1 MASISV
7 ANVGIVFPIY
17 DARGRSLKSRAYDSV
32 RKRSHTSSSIT
43 LITALD
49 GVSLELR
56 DGDRLGIIGRNGS
69 GKTTLL
75 RVLSGIYEPTSG
87 SVAIDGSVASMTD
100 LTMGMDSDA
109 TGEENII
116 IRGIL
121 LGLTRKEAVSLIEPV
136 RDFTELADR
145 LQYPIR
151 TYSTGMLLR
160 LAFAISTSIKP
171 DILVM
176 DEMIGAGDAHFLE
189 KARMRVQSLIGASS
203 ILAISSHNLPMI
215 REFCTS
221 AILLN
226 NGQLLAQGSVDE
238 VIARYE
244 QLDGESPV

>member
-1 MASISV
+1 VTAQPGSILDLFRET
-7 ANVGIVFPIY
+7 G
-17 DARGRSLKSRAYDSV
+17 AYLNGHF
-32 RKRSHTSSSIT
+32 RLTSGLHSPEY
-43 LITALD
+43 LQCAL
-49 GVSLELR
+49 VLQHPAHAE
-56 DGDRLGIIGRNGS
+56 RLG
-69 GKTTLL
+69 
-75 RVLSGIYEPTSG
+75 
-87 SVAIDGSVASMTD
+87 A
-100 LTMGMDSDA
+100 
-109 TGEENII
+109 
-116 IRGIL
+116 
-121 LGLTRKEAVSLIEPV
+121 
-136 RDFTELADR
+136 ELADR

>member
-1 MASISV
+1 
-7 ANVGIVFPIY
+7 
-17 DARGRSLKSRAYDSV
+17 
-32 RKRSHTSSSIT
+32 
-43 LITALD
+43 
-49 GVSLELR
+49 
-56 DGDRLGIIGRNGS
+56 
-69 GKTTLL
+69 
-75 RVLSGIYEPTSG
+75 
-87 SVAIDGSVASMTD
+87 
-100 LTMGMDSDA
+100 
-109 TGEENII
+109 
-116 IRGIL
+116 
-121 LGLTRKEAVSLIEPV
+121 
-136 RDFTELADR
+136 
-145 LQYPIR
+145 
-151 TYSTGMLLR
+151 MLLR